1 MYTDNHISLVEH
13 TQFNGLS
20 NAPFEAAVNVFLPVG
35 FFEVGFFFG
44 EVEGVDTAVEVG
56 ILVEGGDGFSKVND
70 MGAQTG
76 KRDEVT
82 YSGGGRISSN
92 HNDGADGPELG
103 DDTGRFAAES
113 LVSKFR
119 S

>member
-1 MYTDNHISLVEH
+1 M
-13 TQFNGLS
+13 
-20 NAPFEAAVNVFLPVG
+20 PVG
-35 FFEVGFFFG
+35 FFEVRFFFG

-56 ILVEGGDGFSKVND
+56 VLVEGGDGFSKVD
-70 MGAQTG
+70 DVRAQRG
-76 KRDEVT
+76 KGGEVT